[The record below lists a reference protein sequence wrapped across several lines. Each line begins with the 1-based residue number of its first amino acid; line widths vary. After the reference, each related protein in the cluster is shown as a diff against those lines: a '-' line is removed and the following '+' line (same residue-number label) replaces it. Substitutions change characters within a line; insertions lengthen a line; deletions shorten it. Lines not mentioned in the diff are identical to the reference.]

1 MIVVT
6 GEALVDLVIGTDG
19 SVTAKLGGG
28 PYNAARTI
36 GRLGGEVRFMG
47 AVSRD
52 RFGRELLDHLEADGV
67 DTSTVTLTDLPTTLA
82 AAELDESGAASYR
95 FYLEGTSAPSLSAV
109 PEAGRAPDAVH
120 AGTLGLV
127 LRPMADTVLSYLESL
142 PDETLVLLDP
152 NCRPRVVT
160 DRAWYVGV
168 VERAVRRSH
177 VVKISTDDAEYLS
190 PGLDALDYAHS
201 LLHLGARAVL
211 LTAGGDG
218 AHAVT
223 AEGDRLIPSRPVEVV
238 DTIGAGDSFGGAFL
252 QWWLDHHGT
261 GAASIG
267 RLGSLDAVA
276 EAVDA
281 AAEVAGHTC
290 SRAGAEPPRRTDL
303 SPRWHP

>member
-6 GEALVDLVIGTDG
+6 GEALVDLVIGVDG

-36 GRLGGEVRFMG
+36 GRLDGNVRFMG
-47 AVSRD
+47 TLSYD
-52 RFGRELLDHLEADGV
+52 RFGSELLARLAADGV
-67 DTSTVTLTDLPTTLA
+67 DTAAVTLTELPTTLA

-95 FYLEGTSAPSLSAV
+95 FYLDGTSAPALAAV
-109 PEAGRAPDAVH
+109 PAAAVAPDAVH

-127 LRPMADTVLSYLESL
+127 LRPMADTVLAYLEAL
-142 PDETLVLLDP
+142 PSETLVLLDP
-152 NCRPRVVT
+152 NCRPRVVS
-160 DRAWYVGV
+160 DHAWYLSV
-168 VERAVRRSH
+168 VERAERRAH
-177 VVKISTDDAEYLS
+177 VVKISTDDAEYLNPS
-190 PGLDALDYAHS
+190 TSALDHARS
-201 LLHLGARAVL
+201 LLGLGVKAVL

-218 AHAVT
+218 AYAVT
-223 AEGDRLIPSRPVEVV
+223 AEGHRLVPSRPVDVV

-261 GAASIG
+261 GQGAIDA
-267 RLGSLDAVA
+267 LTSLDSVA

-290 SRAGAEPPRRTDL
+290 QRAGAEPPVRAEL
-303 SPRWHP
+303 SPRWQR